1 MFVHRGL
8 PVVIILSW
16 LVLWYGLNEMMHV
29 KLSAQCLAH
38 SKCSTLSI
46 IIINFKQHFEE
57 TVAGIS

>member
-1 MFVHRGL
+1 MIV
-8 PVVIILSW
+8 LSW

-29 KLSAQCLAH
+29 QLSAQCLAH